1 MAPVL
6 YELTP
11 VAGAYPCTRKLR
23 RAASPDWMI
32 ACLLGSALVAAVAM
46 AVPAGAETLRV
57 AVAANFRSAAE
68 QLLRDYQR
76 ESGVAAEISSAS
88 TGVLAAQILK
98 GAPFD
103 VFLAA
108 DERRP
113 ATLIE
118 KGFALA
124 PSQCYAQGELVLLG
138 AGTVEA
144 LNVPGQHRLALSNP
158 RTAPYGRAAHEV
170 LDSLGA
176 DFADDRLLT
185 ASNVQQAFS
194 YYALGVADLALV
206 ARALATEEGVPVPP
220 DLHEPI
226 LQHAVVVKR
235 SAQRERS
242 LALLRW
248 LAGDTARMTMTE
260 LGYRACS

>member
-1 MAPVL
+1 MARVL
-6 YELTP
+6 YELTSLAEANP
-11 VAGAYPCTRKLR
+11 RTRKLR
-23 RAASPDWMI
+23 RAAASGWMI

-46 AVPAGAETLRV
+46 AVPAGAATLRV

-68 QLLRDYQR
+68 QLLKQYEK

-88 TGVLAAQILK
+88 TGVLAAQIQK

-118 KGFALA
+118 NGFAVA
-124 PSQCYAQGELVLLG
+124 PSQCYARGELVLLG
-138 AGTVEA
+138 APTVAA
-144 LNVPGQHRLALSNP
+144 LKAPGEQRLSISNP

-170 LDSLGA
+170 LTSLGA

-206 ARALATEEGVPVPP
+206 ARALATDEGVPVPP

-226 LQHAVVVKR
+226 LQHAVVVRR
-235 SAQRERS
+235 SARREES
-242 LALLRW
+242 LALIRW